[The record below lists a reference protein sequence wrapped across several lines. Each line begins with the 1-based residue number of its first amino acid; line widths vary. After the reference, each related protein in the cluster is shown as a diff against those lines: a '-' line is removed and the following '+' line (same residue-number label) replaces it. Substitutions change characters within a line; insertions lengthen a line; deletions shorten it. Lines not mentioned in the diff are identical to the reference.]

1 MNGIKTKLRRL
12 GYKLRHDY
20 LSVENVVLVVAII
33 LCLFWTYQSI
43 SAMSRNWMLSE
54 RLTTEKANLA
64 LLNLEV
70 ETAELENDYFKTDEY
85 QELMVRKY
93 LDKAWPDEKMIV
105 LPDNS
110 EEAKFKFQKKVVKE
124 EQAERSNVEKWM
136 MFLFPSY

>member
-1 MNGIKTKLRRL
+1 
-12 GYKLRHDY
+12 
-20 LSVENVVLVVAII
+20 
-33 LCLFWTYQSI
+33 
-43 SAMSRNWMLSE
+43 MLSE

-110 EEAKFKFQKKVVKE
+110 EEAKLKFQKKVEKE
-124 EQAERSNVEKWM
+124 ERVERSNVEKWM